1 MPADARSVIPADVH
15 PRHSRESGNPSGKR
29 LEGDSSRSV
38 DAMSIEALLSN
49 FDRLIQTPESVQR
62 LRRFI
67 LDLAVRGKLVP
78 QDPDDEPA
86 TELLKRIAKEKERA
100 NGFLKDLLPPVS
112 ENEQTF
118 PTPKSWEWARLGN
131 VSASMLGKT
140 LNQAKN
146 RGTYKPYLRSVNVYW
161 LELKL
166 SDVKQM
172 KFEEEELEKYA
183 LRKDDVLVCE
193 GGEAGRAAV
202 WNEEVEGI
210 YYQNALH
217 RVRFFGKMNPNYFV
231 FALCSDFNNGRL
243 ESYCTGVTIKHL
255 TSKRLARYCFPVP
268 PLAEQGRIVAKV
280 DELMGLCDRLEAA
293 RTKRETTRTRLTA
306 ASFAHLNAP
315 DPDEARFQEH
325 AKFALD
331 NFASLTARP
340 EQVKVLRHTILNL
353 AVQGKLVPQDPADK
367 PAAELLKLIQIE
379 KASLI
384 KLRGIKTDKHSC
396 PAVRDGLNFSLKPGW
411 ISVRL
416 RQILLE
422 LQTGPFGTSLHQS
435 DYEKA
440 GTPVVNPASIQ
451 NGRIVPI
458 EKMAVGSTTLERLA
472 AFRLRQ
478 RDIVMSRRGEMGRCA
493 KVTEREDGWLCG
505 TGSLILRLPKCI
517 HSCFLVIL
525 LGSPYV
531 REYLNSSA
539 VGATMQNLNQ
549 SILLNLVIGLPPLA
563 EQQRIVAKV
572 DKLMRLCDRLERS
585 VETEDHKRTLLVE
598 ALLCRSVSNLGI
610 VPSDRSDSN
619 ALRNAVQGHELE
631 AT

>member
-1 MPADARSVIPADVH
+1 
-15 PRHSRESGNPSGKR
+15 
-29 LEGDSSRSV
+29 
-38 DAMSIEALLSN
+38 MSIEALLSN

-86 TELLKRIAKEKERA
+86 SELLKRIAKEKKRLEKAGKIRKQRMNPSLTEDA
-100 NGFLKDLLPPVS
+100 SPFPLPPNWQWS
-112 ENEQTF
+112 QIAEIGLLSPRNEAADDL
-118 PTPKSWEWARLGN
+118 P
-131 VSASMLGKT
+131 ASFIPMPMIPAEYG
-140 LNQAKN
+140 
-146 RGTYKPYLRSVNVYW
+146 
-161 LELKL
+161 
-166 SDVKQM
+166 
-172 KFEEEELEKYA
+172 
-183 LRKDDVLVCE
+183 
-193 GGEAGRAAV
+193 
-202 WNEEVEGI
+202 
-210 YYQNALH
+210 
-217 RVRFFGKMNPNYFV
+217 
-231 FALCSDFNNGRL
+231 ALCSHEVRQWADIKRGYTHFAEGDVGLAKITPCFQNGKSTVFRNLTGRMGSGTTELHTVRPLFVDPDFVVLFLKGPYFI
-243 ESYCTGVTIKHL
+243 ETGIPKMTG
-255 TSKRLARYCFPVP
+255 TAGQKRVPAEYFARSPFPLP
-268 PLAEQGRIVAKV
+268 PLDEQRRIVAKV
-280 DELMGLCDRLEAA
+280 DELMGLCTKLEATQ
-293 RTKRETTRTRLTA
+293 RERETTRNRLA
-306 ASFAHLNAP
+306 PASLAHLNVP

-325 AKFALD
+325 AKFVLD

-384 KLRGIKTDKHSC
+384 KLRKIKTDKHSC

-422 LQTGPFGTSLHQS
+422 LQTGPFGSSLHQS

-517 HSCFLVIL
+517 YSCFVVIL

-531 REYLNSSA
+531 REYLNGSA

-598 ALLCRSVSNLGI
+598 ALLCRSVSNPGI
-610 VPSDRSDSN
+610 VRSDRSDSN

>member
-1 MPADARSVIPADVH
+1 
-15 PRHSRESGNPSGKR
+15 
-29 LEGDSSRSV
+29 
-38 DAMSIEALLSN
+38 MSIEALLSN
-49 FDRLIQTPESVQR
+49 FDRLIRTPESVQR

-86 TELLKRIAKEKERA
+86 SELLKRIAKEKKRLEKAGKIRKQRMSPSLTEDA
-100 NGFLKDLLPPVS
+100 SPFPLPPNWQWS
-112 ENEQTF
+112 QIAEIGLLSPRNEAADDL
-118 PTPKSWEWARLGN
+118 P
-131 VSASMLGKT
+131 ASFIPMPMIPAEYG
-140 LNQAKN
+140 
-146 RGTYKPYLRSVNVYW
+146 
-161 LELKL
+161 
-166 SDVKQM
+166 
-172 KFEEEELEKYA
+172 
-183 LRKDDVLVCE
+183 
-193 GGEAGRAAV
+193 
-202 WNEEVEGI
+202 
-210 YYQNALH
+210 
-217 RVRFFGKMNPNYFV
+217 
-231 FALCSDFNNGRL
+231 ALCSHEVRQWADIKRGYTHFAEGDVGLAKITPCFQNSKSTVFRNLTGRMGSGTTELHTVRPLFVDPDFVVL
-243 ESYCTGVTIKHL
+243 FLKSPYFIETGIPKMTG
-255 TSKRLARYCFPVP
+255 TAGQKRVPAEYFAHSPFPLP
-268 PLAEQGRIVAKV
+268 PLDEQRRIVAKV
-280 DELMGLCDRLEAA
+280 DELMGLCTKLEVTQ
-293 RTKRETTRTRLTA
+293 RERETTRNRLA
-306 ASFAHLNAP
+306 PASLAHLNVP

-340 EQVKVLRHTILNL
+340 EQVKMLRHTILNL

-384 KLRGIKTDKHSC
+384 KLRRIKTDKHSC

-422 LQTGPFGTSLHQS
+422 LQTGPFGSSLHQS

-517 HSCFLVIL
+517 YSCFLVIL

-531 REYLNSSA
+531 REYLNGSA

-598 ALLCRSVSNLGI
+598 ALLCRSVSNPGI